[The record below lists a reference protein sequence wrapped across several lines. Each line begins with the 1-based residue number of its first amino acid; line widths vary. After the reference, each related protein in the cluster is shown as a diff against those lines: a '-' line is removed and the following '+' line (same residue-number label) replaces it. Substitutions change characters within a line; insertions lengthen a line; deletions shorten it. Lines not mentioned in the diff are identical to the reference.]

1 MKERENNQSEKV
13 LLPPAWCS
21 AICRNAMNEVC
32 IEHCAITKD
41 CSAFDPKPNLKLGDL
56 PRFPLEASANMT
68 KEEKFTSVTVYLAK
82 VVDHLN
88 GVNDERKDLLFS
100 PGLPAAPFVKTKV
113 IAEIAA
119 GIQRELSDAV
129 GPEAKTT
136 TDQPTQANFE
146 IVLKNDC

>member
-1 MKERENNQSEKV
+1 MTERKEIQ
-13 LLPPAWCS
+13 LPPSWCG

-32 IEHCAITKD
+32 IEHCAIERD

-56 PRFPLEASANMT
+56 PRFPLQASANMT

-88 GVNDERKDLLFS
+88 GINDERKDLCFS
-100 PGLPAAPFVKTKV
+100 PSLPVTHFGKTKI

-119 GIQRELSDAV
+119 GIQRETSDADS
-129 GPEAKTT
+129 PEIKTT
-136 TDQPTQANFE
+136 THQPTKTNSE
-146 IVLKNDC
+146 IGSEK